1 MDIGNTVNCVRL
13 FIGSYFQ
20 MFACLENERHMY
32 IEYSGN
38 IVPELV

>member
-1 MDIGNTVNCVRL
+1 MKYCKLCKVVYWFTFSNV
-13 FIGSYFQ
+13 
-20 MFACLENERHMY
+20 FACLENERHMY